1 MLILYRYR
9 LRPKLLGDVS
19 RRDLR
24 TTILGQEIAFPIAV
38 APTAMQRMAH
48 SEGEVAAAR
57 GIMCKDS
64 ECWFCTRC
72 SCDNRSP
79 PLL

>member
-1 MLILYRYR
+1 MDTLKSLNQHNTDNIFISCRYR
-9 LRPKLLGDVS
+9 LRPKLLRDVS

-48 SEGEVAAAR
+48 SDGEVATAK
-57 GIMCKDS
+57 GMV
-64 ECWFCTRC
+64 
-72 SCDNRSP
+72 
-79 PLL
+79 